1 MKIAFL
7 IQDFSRGAGSER
19 VTSLIANGLARRGHE
34 VCIVSI
40 SGDNTSFYPLDAG
53 VTLRT
58 LVPGGGLDNK
68 RYFLKAFA
76 RLGRELRQIRPDVV
90 VNVFAALGIYT
101 IPNARRIGYKTVSWE
116 HFNYKAQVGMN
127 PLGRRLAARH
137 ADQIVTLTE
146 TDKSYYLEDNPGM
159 RAGICS
165 IFNPS
170 PYRGADASHVDA
182 RPWVVSVGRLTEQKG
197 FDRLL
202 RAWALVE
209 RDPRSEGWELQIVG
223 EGEEREAL
231 VAQMEE
237 LGLERANLAGVRKDV
252 DFMYRQARIYAS
264 TARFEGLPMTMIE
277 AQSFGL
283 PIVSLDYDTGPR
295 DIITNGVDGILV
307 EQDAGEE
314 AAIARFAEALLRCM
328 DSPEPT
334 AAMGRA
340 ALDSA
345 RRFESEWLID
355 QWEGLLS
362 RLVSQARG

>member
-19 VTSLIANGLARRGHE
+19 VTSLIANGLVRRGHE
-34 VCIVSI
+34 VCIISI
-40 SGDNTSFYPLDAG
+40 SGDNTSFYPLDES

-68 RYFLKAFA
+68 RYFLKAYA
-76 RLGRELRQIRPDVV
+76 HLGRLLRQMRPDVV

-101 IPNARRIGYKTVSWE
+101 IPNARRIGYRTVSWE
-116 HFNYKAQVGMN
+116 HFNYKVQVGMN
-127 PLGRRLAARH
+127 PLGRKFAARH

-146 TDKSYYLEDNPGM
+146 TDKGYYLEDNPSM

-170 PYRGADASHVDA
+170 PYQVSESQRLDKK
-182 RPWVVSVGRLTEQKG
+182 PVVLSVGRLTEQKG

-202 RAWALVE
+202 RAWAHVE
-209 RDPRSEGWELQIVG
+209 RDERSAGWELRIVG

-231 VAQMEE
+231 AAELEE
-237 LGLERANLAGVRKDV
+237 LALERAYLAGARKDV
-252 DFMYRQARIYAS
+252 DAVYRQARIYAS

-307 EQDAGEE
+307 EQDAGEDD
-314 AAIARFAEALLRCM
+314 AIARFAEALLRCM
-328 DSPEPT
+328 SSPEST
-334 AAMGRA
+334 AAMGQV
-340 ALDSA
+340 ALESS
-345 RRFESEWLID
+345 RRFESERLVD

-362 RLVSQARG
+362 RLVG

>member
-1 MKIAFL
+1 MKVAFL

-34 VCIVSI
+34 ACIISL

-68 RYFLKAFA
+68 KYFLKAYA
-76 RLGRELRQIRPDVV
+76 RLSRLLRQIRPDVV

-101 IPNARRIGYKTVSWE
+101 IPNARRIGYRSVSWE

-127 PLGRRLAARH
+127 PLGRKLAARH

-146 TDKSYYLEDNPGM
+146 TDKAYYLEDNPDM

-170 PYRGADASHVDA
+170 PYQGEAASHAEA

-209 RDPRSEGWELQIVG
+209 RDARSAGWELQIVG

-231 VAQMEE
+231 AALADE
-237 LGLERANLAGVRKDV
+237 LGLERVHLAGERKDV
-252 DFMYRQARIYAS
+252 DAIYRQASIYAS

-295 DIITNGVDGILV
+295 DIVTDGVDGVIV

-314 AAIARFAEALLRCM
+314 AAVARFAEALLRRM
-328 DSPEPT
+328 DSPEET
-334 AAMGRA
+334 AAMGAA
-340 ALDSA
+340 ALESS
-345 RRFESEWLID
+345 RRFESERLVD
-355 QWEGLLS
+355 QWEALLS
-362 RLVSQARG
+362 RLVG